1 MSESVSG
8 KTCCEEEGEDDL
20 AHSAQFAV
28 DLVKQWLI
36 LEGRCIA
43 FSSYLVQ
50 IITMKF
56 KPKVVVTR
64 RLPAEVE
71 TRMAD
76 LFDTVLRTDDTA
88 MTQDELAAAIADCDV
103 FVPTVTDTIDA
114 AVLSHASPRLRLIAN
129 FGAGTD
135 HIDVSTAH
143 AKGITVTNTPGVLTE
158 DTADLAMA
166 LILAVPRR
174 LVEGDRRLR
183 AGEFTGWSPTHML
196 GHRVR
201 GGKLGILGM
210 GRIGQALARR
220 ATAFGLDVHY
230 HNRRRIPKGI
240 EDILGATW
248 HEDLDGMLSEVNF
261 LSIHCPA
268 TPSTYH
274 LINADRLSKM
284 SSDSYVVNTARGE
297 VIDEAALAAA
307 IKAGTISGA
316 GLDVYENEPNPHSD
330 LIGLP
335 NVILS
340 PHIGSATHES
350 RREMGELVLIN
361 IRAMM
366 DHHSAPNRVLPP
378 GASFQIAS

>member
-1 MSESVSG
+1 
-8 KTCCEEEGEDDL
+8 
-20 AHSAQFAV
+20 
-28 DLVKQWLI
+28 
-36 LEGRCIA
+36 
-43 FSSYLVQ
+43 
-50 IITMKF
+50 MKS

-64 RLPAEVE
+64 RLPKEVE
-71 TRMAD
+71 DRMND
-76 LFDTVLRTDDTA
+76 LFETSLRVDDIP

-103 FVPTVTDTIDA
+103 FVPTVTDKINA
-114 AVLSHASPRLRLIAN
+114 AILSHASPRLRLIAN

-143 AKGITVTNTPGVLTE
+143 AKGIPVTNTPGVLTE

-174 LVEGDRRLR
+174 LVEGDRRMR
-183 AGEFTGWSPTHML
+183 AGEYEGWGPTHML

-230 HNRRRIPKGI
+230 HNRRRIPAGI
-240 EDILGATW
+240 EEILGATW
-248 HEDLDGMLSEVNF
+248 HDNLDDMLAQVNF

-268 TPSTYH
+268 TPKTYH
-274 LINADRLSKM
+274 MINAERLAKM
-284 SSDSYVVNTARGE
+284 RPDSYIVNTARGE
-297 VIDEAALAAA
+297 IIDEAALAAA
-307 IKAGTISGA
+307 LKSDVISGA
-316 GLDVYENEPNPHSD
+316 GLDVYEGEPNPHPD
-330 LIGLP
+330 FLTLP
-335 NVILS
+335 NVILA

-366 DHHSAPNRVLPP
+366 DHHAAPNRVLPP